1 MIYSKKRLTTM
12 VVGAAMMA
20 MAVSL

>member
-20 MAVSL
+20 VAVSL